1 MKTSWHAFISGYICC
16 RIYMITI
23 EKHID
28 FLYLY
33 FFFLI
38 HISLPI
44 SSPLYRYLLLMSEWS
59 HTDVREKAKMVYM
72 QVKLRTRV
80 NDLAEWQSNGLDMI
94 ISLIDIDQRQGAC
107 LVEGKHLKAFK
118 PFKFHFKRFISWK
131 IDCLKKILSISLN
144 DAVQQIIQE
153 GTKRF
158 HSKSW

>member
-23 EKHID
+23 EKRID

-33 FFFLI
+33 FFFLYI
-38 HISLPI
+38 YLYQFLHHFTDISFWCQNDHTQMYGRKPKWFI
-44 SSPLYRYLLLMSEWS
+44 CRWS
-59 HTDVREKAKMVYM
+59 WGHW
-72 QVKLRTRV
+72 V

-131 IDCLKKILSISLN
+131 DWLS
-144 DAVQQIIQE
+144 
-153 GTKRF
+153 
-158 HSKSW
+158 

>member
-44 SSPLYRYLLLMSEWS
+44 SSQLSRYLLLMSEWS
-59 HTDVREKAKMVYM
+59 HTDVWEKAKMVYI

-131 IDCLKKILSISLN
+131 DWLS
-144 DAVQQIIQE
+144 
-153 GTKRF
+153 
-158 HSKSW
+158 

>member
-23 EKHID
+23 EMHID

-94 ISLIDIDQRQGAC
+94 ISSIDIDQRQGAY

-131 IDCLKKILSISLN
+131 DWLSYKNIVN
-144 DAVQQIIQE
+144 IIE
-153 GTKRF
+153 WCNATNYSRR
-158 HSKSW
+158 H

>member
-28 FLYLY
+28 FLYFY
-33 FFFLI
+33 FFFSYTY
-38 HISLPI
+38 ISTNFFTQP
-44 SSPLYRYLLLMSEWS
+44 SRYLLSMSEWS
-59 HTDVREKAKMVYM
+59 HTDVREKAKMVYI

-94 ISLIDIDQRQGAC
+94 ISSIDIDQRQGAC

-131 IDCLKKILSISLN
+131 DWLS
-144 DAVQQIIQE
+144 
-153 GTKRF
+153 
-158 HSKSW
+158 